1 MRFDRLRPW
10 ARLCCAIV
18 LATLAA
24 CGGGGSGD
32 GSSGGSSGGG
42 STGGGSPPAAPISK
56 TDAFRFL
63 NQSTYGATEAEVQ
76 RLVALG
82 TSATGYGRW
91 IDEQLQQPASVQLPT
106 VQAAYANLANPAQMI
121 GSLNTDR
128 QEIWFRN
135 SLTGPD
141 QLRQRVAFALSEIM
155 VVSQQSTLQNMPY
168 ALADYYDLLAR
179 DAFGDFRK
187 LLEDVTL
194 HPAMGVYLNM
204 LGNQKPDATRNIR
217 PDENYARETLQLFT
231 IGLVELNPDG
241 SVRKDAQ
248 GQPIPT
254 YDQSVIE
261 GFANVFTGWNYSG
274 AASFAQARRTL
285 ANQVLPMQ
293 AYPEQHSPLAKQLL
307 QYPGAAKPSLPAGQ
321 TAQQDLADA
330 LDNIFNHPNVG
341 PFISKQLIQ
350 KLVTSN
356 PSPQYVARVAAV
368 FNNDG
373 TGKRGNLG
381 AVVKAILLDAEA
393 RPAAPAATAR
403 QGEGTAAAPDA
414 AVARLRRQG
423 GQRPVPHR
431 QHQCRVRPGA
441 AAVAVGV
448 QFLQPVLRAARRD
461 RRPGPGRTRAA
472 ARHRVPQH
480 HGDQHLL
487 QHDLLPQLDVGQRAA
502 GRRGDR
508 HHAGSRTGGR
518 FRRAGRTAL
527 PTSCLAARSRRRS
540 RPRRRRPSSAPQ
552 PPTPASAWRRRC
564 TSSPPRPNTSCS
576 VEEPAMNRITRR
588 RFVQALGA
596 GGLTYAFGRTADTV
610 WAQTAGT
617 GGFSDYKA
625 LVCVFLFGGN
635 DSWNMVVPRSAAE
648 YARLCALAAEP
659 RHRAGP
665 VAAGQRAERRAAC
678 CTACIPRW
686 AAWRACSSRRA
697 AP

>member
-1 MRFDRLRPW
+1 ML
-10 ARLCCAIV
+10 
-18 LATLAA
+18 
-24 CGGGGSGD
+24 
-32 GSSGGSSGGG
+32 
-42 STGGGSPPAAPISK
+42 
-56 TDAFRFL
+56 
-63 NQSTYGATEAEVQ
+63 
-76 RLVALG
+76 
-82 TSATGYGRW
+82 
-91 IDEQLQQPASVQLPT
+91 
-106 VQAAYANLANPAQMI
+106 NLANPAQMI
-121 GSLNTDR
+121 GQLNVDR

-231 IGLVELNPDG
+231 VGLVELNPDG

-261 GFANVFTGWNYSG
+261 GFANVFTGWNYAG

-356 PSPQYVARVAAV
+356 PSPQYVARVSAV

-373 TGKRGNLG
+373 AGKRGNLG

-393 RPAAPAATAR
+393 RPTTPAATDGKVKEPLLRLTQLWRAYNAK
-403 QGEGTAAAPDA
+403 AAN
-414 AVARLRRQG
+414 
-423 GQRPVPHR
+423 GQY
-431 QHQCRVRPGA
+431 RVGNINA
-441 AAVAVGV
+441 
-448 QFLQPVLRAARRD
+448 
-461 RRPGPGRTRAA
+461 
-472 ARHRVPQH
+472 
-480 HGDQHLL
+480 
-487 QHDLLPQLDVGQRAA
+487 
-502 GRRGDR
+502 
-508 HHAGSRTGGR
+508 
-518 FRRAGRTAL
+518 
-527 PTSCLAARSRRRS
+527 
-540 RPRRRRPSSAPQ
+540 
-552 PPTPASAWRRRC
+552 
-564 TSSPPRPNTSCS
+564 
-576 VEEPAMNRITRR
+576 
-588 RFVQALGA
+588 
-596 GGLTYAFGRTADTV
+596 AFGQGPLQSPSVFNFFSPFYAPPGEIADQGLVAPELQLATEYLNTTV
-610 WAQTAGT
+610 TNTFYNTIFFRNSTSANVPPEG
-617 GGFSDYKA
+617 
-625 LVCVFLFGGN
+625 
-635 DSWNMVVPRSAAE
+635 VVIDITQE
-648 YARLCALAAEP
+648 VALAADSEALVNRIAEKLLGGQISP
-659 RHRAGP
+659 TLKAEAK
-665 VAAGQRAERRAAC
+665 AAVERTAATSTGQRVAEAMYLVATSPEYVVQR
-678 CTACIPRW
+678 
-686 AAWRACSSRRA
+686 
-697 AP
+697 

>member
-1 MRFDRLRPW
+1 
-10 ARLCCAIV
+10 V

-42 STGGGSPPAAPISK
+42 STGGGGPPAAPISK

-231 IGLVELNPDG
+231 VGLVELNPDG
-241 SVRKDAQ
+241 SVRKDGQ

-307 QYPGAAKPSLPAGQ
+307 QYPGAAKASLPAGQ

-350 KLVTSN
+350 RLVTSN
-356 PSPQYVARVAAV
+356 PSPQYVARVTAV

-373 TGKRGNLG
+373 SGKRGNLG
-381 AVVKAILLDAEA
+381 AVAKAILLDAEA
-393 RPAAPAATAR
+393 RPTTPAATDGKVKEPLLRLTQLWRAYGAKAANGQYR
-403 QGEGTAAAPDA
+403 VGNINAAFGQGPLQSPSVFNFFSPFYAPPGEIADQGLVAPELQLATEYLNTTVTNTFYNTIFFRNSTSANVPPDGVAIDITQEVALAGDSEALVNRIAERLLGGQISPTLKAEAKAAVERTAATNT
-414 AVARLRRQG
+414 
-423 GQRPVPHR
+423 GQR
-431 QHQCRVRPGA
+431 
-441 AAVAVGV
+441 VAEAMYLVATSPEYVV
-448 QFLQPVLRAARRD
+448 QR
-461 RRPGPGRTRAA
+461 
-472 ARHRVPQH
+472 
-480 HGDQHLL
+480 
-487 QHDLLPQLDVGQRAA
+487 
-502 GRRGDR
+502 
-508 HHAGSRTGGR
+508 
-518 FRRAGRTAL
+518 
-527 PTSCLAARSRRRS
+527 
-540 RPRRRRPSSAPQ
+540 
-552 PPTPASAWRRRC
+552 
-564 TSSPPRPNTSCS
+564 
-576 VEEPAMNRITRR
+576 
-588 RFVQALGA
+588 
-596 GGLTYAFGRTADTV
+596 
-610 WAQTAGT
+610 
-617 GGFSDYKA
+617 
-625 LVCVFLFGGN
+625 
-635 DSWNMVVPRSAAE
+635 
-648 YARLCALAAEP
+648 
-659 RHRAGP
+659 
-665 VAAGQRAERRAAC
+665 
-678 CTACIPRW
+678 
-686 AAWRACSSRRA
+686 
-697 AP
+697 